1 MQYKTHIK
9 KESMFNTPP
18 VMSIYAVNRSLYWL
32 DSIGGVSEME
42 TKNRAKA
49 KKLYEEIERNSLFRC
64 PVNQDDRSIMN
75 IPFVFNDNLEEL
87 PFLEFC
93 KDRGL
98 YSLKGHRSVG
108 GFRASIYNAMPEAG
122 VDALVQAMQD
132 YEFK

>member
-1 MQYKTHIK
+1 
-9 KESMFNTPP
+9 
-18 VMSIYAVNRSLYWL
+18 MSIYAVNRSLSWL
-32 DSIGGVSEME
+32 DSIGGVPGME
-42 TKNRAKA
+42 IKNRAKA

-75 IPFVFNDNLEEL
+75 IPFVFNDNLDERH
-87 PFLEFC
+87 FLEFC

-98 YSLKGHRSVG
+98 CTLKGHRSVG

-132 YEFK
+132 YESK